1 MRKAIEAMLSYGL
14 TYKQERIEQHTAHP
28 YPTSPGGAG
37 RWRREA
43 PGAEGGKPRPAHKA
57 AEQEADEEQKRE
69 RERERGE
76 AEDEEAGSRE
86 NKAALVRNLYTYV
99 LEPYALSL

>member
-14 TYKQERIEQHTAHP
+14 TYKQERIEQYTAP

-57 AEQEADEEQKRE
+57 GEQEADE
-69 RERERGE
+69 ERGE

>member
-1 MRKAIEAMLSYGL
+1 MLSYGL
-14 TYKQERIEQHTAHP
+14 TYKQERIEQHTAP
-28 YPTSPGGAG
+28 NPTSPGGAG

-43 PGAEGGKPRPAHKA
+43 PGVEGGKPRPAHKVG
-57 AEQEADEEQKRE
+57 EQEADE
-69 RERERGE
+69 ERGE